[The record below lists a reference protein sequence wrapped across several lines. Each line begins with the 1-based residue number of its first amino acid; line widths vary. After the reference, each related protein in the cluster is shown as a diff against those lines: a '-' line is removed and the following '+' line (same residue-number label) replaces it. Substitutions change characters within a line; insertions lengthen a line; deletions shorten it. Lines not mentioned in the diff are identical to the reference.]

1 MSICLVEVFLTNG
14 NGVAWGAE
22 EIYIVML
29 EKFDSEQA
37 LIAILSFNDSN
48 ISARLQHKL
57 CQQKFRELLEIMTN
71 KVSSQVIKEFIE
83 QLKKY
88 NAPLNTMKNDSD
100 IKRQVE
106 NLKKILS

>member
-1 MSICLVEVFLTNG
+1 
-14 NGVAWGAE
+14 
-22 EIYIVML
+22 
-29 EKFDSEQA
+29 
-37 LIAILSFNDSN
+37 
-48 ISARLQHKL
+48 
-57 CQQKFRELLEIMTN
+57 MTN

-88 NAPLNTMKNDSD
+88 NAPLNTMKNNSE